1 MGSAGN
7 IIHIGDTVDFD
18 VETENSVS
26 VTFLPLDFFDCW
38 ERGSLLSNFAAD
50 YFHHNFPGSQA
61 QNLISTVLNEL
72 IENAVKFSRNNSM
85 PVVITM
91 KKRKEDLLIRADNT
105 LPKHRQEAFVSIC
118 RELFEKNLDEL
129 YVQRMD
135 QNVTNSTSSG
145 IGLILIK
152 KDYSAGLD
160 FQFYTDER
168 NCAHVAVTVRLD
180 IETLRNKT

>member
-1 MGSAGN
+1 MGSADSA
-7 IIHIGDTVDFD
+7 IHIGDPIDFA
-18 VETENSVS
+18 VETENCVS
-26 VTFLPLDFFDCW
+26 LTFLPLDFFDCW

-50 YFHHNFPGSQA
+50 YFNHNFPGDKV

-91 KKRKEDLLIRADNT
+91 KKRKEELLIQADNT
-105 LPKHRQEAFVSIC
+105 LPKHRQQAFIKIC
-118 RELFEKNLDEL
+118 HELFEKNLDEL
-129 YVQRMD
+129 YVQRMN
-135 QNVTNSTSSG
+135 QNVTNTTSSG

-152 KDYSAGLD
+152 KDYSAGLG
-160 FQFYTDER
+160 FQFYTDDR

-180 IETLRNKT
+180 IDALRNEK